1 MDSRGAAQYR
11 RQIKQFFH
19 CVTRCV
25 TLRRDKRCCTH
36 ILIGQLDRDITVDCG
51 KIMTRKGTKGVVLI
65 CSTVVLSFLPQLPE
79 LSNYINEGGGWPVVI
94 SQNLGILTGVSIML
108 AIALYES

>member
-1 MDSRGAAQYR
+1 
-11 RQIKQFFH
+11 
-19 CVTRCV
+19 
-25 TLRRDKRCCTH
+25 
-36 ILIGQLDRDITVDCG
+36 
-51 KIMTRKGTKGVVLI
+51 MTRKGTKGVVSI

>member
-1 MDSRGAAQYR
+1 
-11 RQIKQFFH
+11 
-19 CVTRCV
+19 
-25 TLRRDKRCCTH
+25 
-36 ILIGQLDRDITVDCG
+36 
-51 KIMTRKGTKGVVLI
+51 MTRKGTKGVVSI

-79 LSNYINEGGGWPVVI
+79 LSNYIIEGGGWPVVI